1 MINEFKFPNGY
12 LVQVCRKTDIID
24 SIEEDV
30 DKDILLA
37 LITQIEEDA
46 NQFLIEGRWTG
57 IPYLGNLRY
66 SLHRRRFNQIGGQE
80 LLETAKQELDRNRY
94 KAFRRELNVN
104 VEEDL
109 KRERFYKY
117 MTANY
122 VTKHRKV
129 YTKMLKH
136 PLNKDAKNKDV
147 FARIMCNSF
156 LDISNYIPFEYGT
169 E

>member
-46 NQFLIEGRWTG
+46 NNFLIEGKWTG

-94 KAFRRELNVN
+94 KAFRKELNVI
-104 VEEDL
+104 VS
-109 KRERFYKY
+109 
-117 MTANY
+117 
-122 VTKHRKV
+122 
-129 YTKMLKH
+129 
-136 PLNKDAKNKDV
+136 
-147 FARIMCNSF
+147 ARYQ
-156 LDISNYIPFEYGT
+156 L
-169 E
+169 